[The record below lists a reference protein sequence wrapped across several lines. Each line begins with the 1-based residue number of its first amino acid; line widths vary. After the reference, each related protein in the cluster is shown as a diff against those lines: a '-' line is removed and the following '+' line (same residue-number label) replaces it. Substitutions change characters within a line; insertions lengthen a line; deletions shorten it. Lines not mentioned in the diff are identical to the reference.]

1 MTKHLITIADLNP
14 DDVDAIFALVGS
26 QSFEFSARRAVAWS
40 FEGNGIRTRA
50 SFIQAF
56 RELRLSFT
64 ELPNLL
70 KTHERAHDLA
80 AYLAPLFDLFVIRES
95 DHGRLADFAHFSPS
109 PVINAMSA
117 QAHPCEVLTDAYF
130 IQQSIKPL
138 RDARIVLWGPTTNVY
153 HSWHELAALLGFSVI
168 QVCDQSEHENLSNV
182 KFSVSPPSIADVV
195 ITDRH
200 PAAVENA
207 FCPLTL
213 AHLQSMGKPALLPTP
228 PFSVGGEML
237 FDPAS
242 YPEFVGYEQKS
253 LLVPVQKAVI
263 THLLNTE

>member
-26 QSFEFSARRAVAWS
+26 QSFEFSTRRAVAWS

-56 RELRLSFT
+56 RELHLSFT

-70 KTHERAHDLA
+70 KTHERAQDLA

-95 DHGRLADFAHFSPS
+95 DHERLAAFAHFSPR

-153 HSWHELAALLGFSVI
+153 HSWHELAALLGFSVT
-168 QVCDQSEHENLSNV
+168 QVCDQSEHETMSGV
-182 KFSVSPPSIADVV
+182 EFSTSPPALADVV

-200 PAAVENA
+200 PATVENA
-207 FCPLTL
+207 SCPLTL
-213 AHLQSMGKPALLPTP
+213 AHLQSMGQPALLPTP
-228 PFSVGGEML
+228 PFSVGGEL
-237 FDPAS
+237 LIDPAS
-242 YPEFVGYEQKS
+242 YPGFVGYGQKS
-253 LLVPVQKAVI
+253 LLVLVQKAVI
-263 THLLNTE
+263 THLLQSS